1 MSNEQILQSIQ
12 YIRKCIAGE
21 SQTQSPFV
29 SERQAS
35 ASRVERMEARIL
47 ELTKE
52 LK

>member
-21 SQTQSPFV
+21 SQSPFV
-29 SERQAS
+29 SERQAA
-35 ASRVERMEARIL
+35 ASRVEQMEARIL
-47 ELTKE
+47 ELTKQ